1 MSVDGYSRGVPVDE
15 RGYFNFRLSFCPGEV
30 VLRASAEGYV
40 YTIMVLDITSD
51 ILEIVENVKVVL
63 FKLALPV
70 PVAVREENILE
81 TSGAVRIIIS
91 DDTSFL
97 DENGNEI
104 GDNVTAILN
113 FKDPSDPYFDECPG
127 RFITDTGDELQSFG
141 VLNLRFKNDAGDD
154 LTFNGHIRI
163 ALVGSEE
170 PGYKLWLLNDKGQWV
185 EKIASRKK
193 RQSGNTTVGSFGTGD
208 IGEWINCDRIPSASS
223 CYVKT
228 RVFDN
233 ISYTSEVVD
242 NAVDQYKPK
251 FLLKIG
257 SSAPFQGLNL
267 YRSPTFSPGQTCFE
281 VRCGTPPNI
290 LGIVSVL
297 TQETIGNGQSV
308 LFPAIPI
315 QLGNSALPSSIHT
328 ELGSLNYVVNT
339 DETEA
344 KLDFESSPTG
354 HLYQD
359 KMTCENSTFYNNTL
373 WLARRAP
380 AFTNA
385 DFGSDVCYARI
396 AIYQR
401 GNNGTDE
408 LLDQLQATSVWG
420 NGPYYY
426 ADFIAHNSEF
436 VYTPQRDF
444 ACIRYRCSEPSDLTT
459 VYLDT
464 FATNENVT
472 CNASEFTPPVLDPAA
487 PDPGY
492 YGGVDEGKVKE
503 NYLAD
508 SDPEKTAGNV
518 SCNIREENNNNTT
531 T

>member
-1 MSVDGYSRGVPVDE
+1 
-15 RGYFNFRLSFCPGEV
+15 
-30 VLRASAEGYV
+30 
-40 YTIMVLDITSD
+40 MVLDITSD

-70 PVAVREENILE
+70 PVAVGEENILE

-104 GDNVTAILN
+104 GDNVSAILY
-113 FKDPSDPYFDECPG
+113 FKDPSDPYFDECTG
-127 RFITDTGDELQSFG
+127 RFVTDTGDELQSFG

-208 IGEWINCDRIPSASS
+208 IGEWINCDRIPSASM
-223 CYVKT
+223 CYIKT
-228 RVFDN
+228 RVFAKVLD
-233 ISYTSEVVD
+233 ISFTSEVVD
-242 NAVDQYKPK
+242 NGVDQYKPK

-257 SSAPFQGLNL
+257 NSAPFQGLNL

-281 VRCGTPPNI
+281 VRCGTTPKTQ
-290 LGIVSVL
+290 GIVSVL
-297 TQETIGNGQSV
+297 TQETIGNGQCV
-308 LFPAIPI
+308 PFPAIPI
-315 QLGNSALPSSIHT
+315 QLGHSALPSSIHT

-344 KLDFESSPTG
+344 KLDFDSSPTG
-354 HLYQD
+354 PLYQD
-359 KMTCENSTFYNNTL
+359 KMTCENSTFYNNSL
-373 WLARRAP
+373 WFARRAP
-380 AFTNA
+380 AFTNT
-385 DFGSDVCYARI
+385 DFGSDVCYASVV
-396 AIYQR
+396 IYQR
-401 GNNGTDE
+401 GNTGPNE
-408 LLDQLQATSVWG
+408 LLDQLLATSVWG

-426 ADFIAHNSEF
+426 ADFIAQNSEF
-436 VYTPQRDF
+436 VNTTQRDF
-444 ACIRYRCSEPSDLTT
+444 ACVRYRCSEPSDMTT

-464 FATNENVT
+464 FVTNENVT
-472 CNASEFTPPVLDPAA
+472 CFTREFTPPVLDLAS

-492 YGGVDEGKVKE
+492 YVGADEGTVKG
-503 NYLAD
+503 NCLAD

-518 SCNIREENNNNTT
+518 SCNIREGNNNNTT